1 MIFRKQKKQSLF
13 DRTVSPRISARMNN
27 LTSFRCCSCCSCQ
40 CYSCVMSRYSGF
52 QNVNPQTFLFGQPVH
67 TYPNTYFVQQNHL
80 MKFLFVVT
88 LLTTIVAIASAQQT
102 WQQLLDVACAELSL
116 FTGFPSAACKTNCGD
131 CVSGKNHFFF
141 LEQLA
146 QYFSLLF
153 FKLVVH
159 GVTLQM

>member
-67 TYPNTYFVQQNHL
+67 TYPNTYFVQQNHNENYQEQIEEDDFEEEDDEYEENQL
-80 MKFLFVVT
+80 V
-88 LLTTIVAIASAQQT
+88 LTEEAI
-102 WQQLLDVACAELSL
+102 E
-116 FTGFPSAACKTNCGD
+116 
-131 CVSGKNHFFF
+131 
-141 LEQLA
+141 
-146 QYFSLLF
+146 F
-153 FKLVVH
+153 FKLSEERKAKSIMAILNV
-159 GVTLQM
+159 MER